1 VKVLRV
7 HCHYQQDGGESGV
20 ERAERALLEDAGHE
34 VVVYERH
41 NDEIRELGPGGRLAL
56 AARTIWAWDTHR
68 ELGELLARERP
79 DVAHFTN
86 TFPLISPSAYDACR
100 RAGVPVVQALH
111 NYRLLCPAATFLRDG
126 RPCEDCAERSLW
138 QGVRHGCYRGSRA
151 ATAVAAGLLAVHRA
165 RGTWRER
172 VDAYLALTEFAR
184 RRFAAGG
191 LPEDRLFVVPNFAPD
206 PGPRP
211 EGGDYALF
219 VGRLAPEKGLATL
232 LRAWSELGAR
242 VPLSVVGEGPLGPW
256 LHDEVR
262 RRGLANVRL
271 EGRQPRARVLEL
283 LQRARFLVFPSE
295 WYEGFPLVLAEAFA
309 CGTPVVASRLGAMA
323 EIVEHGRTGLH
334 VAPGDAGDLAA
345 RVLWAWRNE
354 KRLEDM
360 GRAARAE
367 YEARYT
373 PRHCL
378 DRLLE
383 IYERAISTAPGAA
396 AGR

>member
-1 VKVLRV
+1 MKILRV

-20 ERAERALLEDAGHE
+20 ERAERALLADAGHE

-41 NDEIRELGPGGRLAL
+41 NDEIAALGLRGKLAL
-56 AARTIWAWDTHR
+56 AAKTIWAWDTHR
-68 ELGELLARERP
+68 EISALLARERP

-100 RAGVPVVQALH
+100 AAGVPVVQALH
-111 NYRLLCPAATFLRDG
+111 NYRLLCPAATFLRGG
-126 RPCEDCAERSLW
+126 RPCEDCSERSLW
-138 QGVRHGCYRGSRA
+138 QSVRHACYRDSRA
-151 ATAVAAGLLAVHRA
+151 ATAVVATMLAAHRR

-172 VDAYLALTEFAR
+172 VDAYVALTEFAR

-191 LPEDRLFVVPNFAPD
+191 LPEERIFVKPNFAAD

-232 LRAWSELGAR
+232 LRAWSQLGVR
-242 VPLSVVGEGPLGPW
+242 VPLSVVGEGPEGPW
-256 LHDEVR
+256 LQQELR

-271 EGRQPRARVLEL
+271 EGHQPRARVVEL
-283 LQRARFLVFPSE
+283 MQRARFLVFPSQ

-309 CGTPVVASRLGAMA
+309 CGTPVLATRLGAMA
-323 EIVEHGRTGLH
+323 EMVEHGRTGLH

-354 KRLEDM
+354 KRMQDM
-360 GRAARAE
+360 GRSARAE

-373 PRHCL
+373 PRHSL

-383 IYERAISTAPGAA
+383 IYGRTLSAAPGAT